1 MTKDLK
7 LPERLSKD
15 AMKAYG
21 KEDYGSAAQAFE
33 SARKAYLD
41 AGEDVLAAEMANN
54 LSVTYIQMDRA
65 NDALSIVEGTPQI
78 FLTHGN
84 QQLAGRAYGNLA
96 AALEA
101 SGQRQEALE
110 YYQLAAQ
117 IFSEEEDKEGYAL
130 TMQAISRLQLRLG
143 QPIEAV
149 STMQVGLEAMP
160 KSSLRDRLL
169 KKLIDI
175 PTRLM
180 GS

>member
-21 KEDYGSAAQAFE
+21 KEDYGSAVQDFK

-41 AGEDVLAAEMANN
+41 AGEDILAAEMANN

-78 FLTHGN
+78 FLAHGD

-101 SGQRQEALE
+101 NGQGQEALE
-110 YYQLAAQ
+110 Y
-117 IFSEEEDKEGYAL
+117 
-130 TMQAISRLQLRLG
+130 
-143 QPIEAV
+143 
-149 STMQVGLEAMP
+149 
-160 KSSLRDRLL
+160 
-169 KKLIDI
+169 
-175 PTRLM
+175 
-180 GS
+180 

>member
-1 MTKDLK
+1 MTEDLK
-7 LPERLSKD
+7 LPERLSKE

-21 KEDYGSAAQAFE
+21 VEEYGSAVDAFKA
-33 SARKAYLD
+33 ARKAYLD
-41 AGEDVLAAEMANN
+41 AGENVLAAEVANN

-65 NDALSIVEGTPQI
+65 KDALSIVEGTPQI

-84 QQLAGRAYGNLA
+84 RQLAGRAYGNLA

-101 SGQRQEALE
+101 NGQGQEALE
-110 YYQLAAQ
+110 NYQFAAQ
-117 IFSEEEDKEGYAL
+117 ILSEEDKEGYAL

-160 KSSLRDRLL
+160 KSGLRDRLL